1 MWVLAMSCCRLPSI
15 ALVTTTGGAFLLDHI
30 VLALVFGSGAGLV
43 QAAGLAA
50 IVAGMIA
57 LTMGALAAT
66 EDVRQVQPVERLD
79 QNVPNIRS
87 GCTVVSRALSDPVRE
102 ALNRL
107 MSSTQMRGPS
117 PCV

>member
-1 MWVLAMSCCRLPSI
+1 M
-15 ALVTTTGGAFLLDHI
+15 
-30 VLALVFGSGAGLV
+30 
-43 QAAGLAA
+43 QAAGIAA
-50 IVAGMIA
+50 IVNGMI
-57 LTMGALAAT
+57 GLAAEEPAAS

-102 ALNRL
+102 ALNCL